1 MRSELSQLLQRG
13 FMRGLVVS
21 SLGVCLGR
29 AAAAIMPLVG
39 LLALTVAMP
48 ASAAVEYDA
57 ILRDRLESVRE
68 LLSRRQAHRSMLT
81 TKIERLSS
89 RLDRLHADRET
100 ALNALSDQED
110 VARALERELDR
121 LMPRLTPRLNLL
133 DRVRK
138 DGARAIAGLASMER
152 SSELR
157 DGKTRSRLL
166 ATRAP
171 SIEQMRRASTALR
184 LLRRV
189 PREMTARHR
198 DVDFQ
203 IPLMA
208 SAVSRLELKQSQ
220 VQRRR
225 DAAIRD
231 LADLTLEIDRLTA
244 EEHRL
249 ARNMI
254 ARSLEVSDRV
264 EPSGSKTSVL
274 DRRTT
279 GKSSVAGADL
289 RGIALRQALP
299 TPVARPRGEIL
310 AGTRHA
316 AITGAGHDDAA
327 LSAKSR
333 TAAVT
338 SGWDRTREHRST
350 RVALRNALP
359 SDNRIAQVER
369 GRIDQGQALTPT
381 IEAIGYVATNGT
393 HTDGDLRIEID
404 ARPLQRVAAPH
415 EGRIAFAGDFR
426 SYGLLLIIER
436 GNGYHTLLWGFSSLD
451 IGLGDHV
458 RAGQIVGVMRDEPSP
473 KLNVELRRNGQP
485 VSPEV
490 WLAASN
496 SGVKG

>member
-1 MRSELSQLLQRG
+1 
-13 FMRGLVVS
+13 MRGLVVS
-21 SLGVCLGR
+21 SLGFWWGR
-29 AAAAIMPLVG
+29 LVATIMPLASLFV
-39 LLALTVAMP
+39 LTIAMP
-48 ASAAVEYDA
+48 ASAAVDYDT

-68 LLSRRQAHRSMLT
+68 LLDRRQAHRSMLT
-81 TKIERLSS
+81 ARIERLSS
-89 RLDRLHADRET
+89 GLDGLQIDRET
-100 ALNALSDQED
+100 ALQALSDQED
-110 VARALERELDR
+110 IARALERELDR

-138 DGARAIAGLASMER
+138 EGARAIAGLASMER
-152 SSELR
+152 
-157 DGKTRSRLL
+157 GKDLSDDRIRSRLL

-184 LLRRV
+184 LLRRG

-208 SAVSRLELKQSQ
+208 AAVSRLELKQSQ
-220 VQRRR
+220 LQRRR

-254 ARSLEVSDRV
+254 ARGLEASDSLE
-264 EPSGSKTSVL
+264 PSRSKASL
-274 DRRTT
+274 ANRRML
-279 GKSSVAGADL
+279 GKSSVSSANL

-299 TPVARPRGEIL
+299 TPVPRPRGEIL
-310 AGTRHA
+310 AGMHQATIA
-316 AITGAGHDDAA
+316 KAGRDDAV
-327 LSAKSR
+327 LSAKSD
-333 TAAVT
+333 ALAVT
-338 SGWDRTREHRST
+338 SGWERKKEERTA
-350 RVALRNALP
+350 RVALRNILP
-359 SDNRIAQVER
+359 SGDTVAQVGR
-369 GRIDQGQALTPT
+369 GQIDEGQALTPS
-381 IEAIGYVATNGT
+381 IEAIGYVSANGARSDSD
-393 HTDGDLRIEID
+393 HRIKID
-404 ARPLQRVAAPH
+404 ARPRQRVAAPH
-415 EGRIAFAGDFR
+415 KGRIAFAGNFR

-451 IGLGDHV
+451 IGLGDNV
-458 RAGQIVGVMRDEPSP
+458 QTGQIIGVMRDEPSP

>member
-1 MRSELSQLLQRG
+1 MQV
-13 FMRGLVVS
+13 LVVS
-21 SLGVCLGR
+21 SLGAWVRR
-29 AAAAIMPLVG
+29 ASTAVMS
-39 LLALTVAMP
+39 LTGFVTLMFATP
-48 ASAAVEYDA
+48 ATAAVDYDT

-68 LLSRRQAHRSMLT
+68 LLDRRQAHRALLT
-81 TKIERLSS
+81 ARIERLSS
-89 RLDRLHADRET
+89 RLDRLQADRET
-100 ALNALSDQED
+100 ALHALSDQKD
-110 VARALERELDR
+110 IARALEQELDR

-138 DGARAIAGLASMER
+138 EGARAIAGLASMER
-152 SSELR
+152 SADIR
-157 DGKTRSRLL
+157 DDKTRSRLM
-166 ATRAP
+166 ATQAP

-189 PREMTARHR
+189 PREMTTRHR

-208 SAVSRLELKQSQ
+208 AAAGRLDLKQSQ
-220 VQRRR
+220 LQRRR
-225 DAAIRD
+225 DSTIRD

-254 ARSLEVSDRV
+254 ARGLEASDRV
-264 EPSGSKTSVL
+264 EFSQSTTSLPSRLAV
-274 DRRTT
+274 
-279 GKSSVAGADL
+279 GKSAVASADL
-289 RGIALRQALP
+289 LGVALRQALP
-299 TPVARPRGEIL
+299 MPVARPRDELL
-310 AGTRHA
+310 AETRPA
-316 AITGAGHDDAA
+316 AIASAGLVDAA
-327 LSAKSR
+327 LTAKGQSSA
-333 TAAVT
+333 AT
-338 SGWDRTREHRST
+338 SGWDTTKGQRET
-350 RVALRNALP
+350 RVALQNTL
-359 SDNRIAQVER
+359 SSGTTVAQVQR
-369 GRIDQGQALTPT
+369 GRIDEGQALTPT
-381 IEAIGYVATNGT
+381 IEAIGYVATNRARSE
-393 HTDGDLRIEID
+393 GDLRITID
-404 ARPLQRVAAPH
+404 ARPRQRVAAPH

-451 IGLGDHV
+451 IELGDNV
-458 RAGQIVGVMRDEPSP
+458 RAGQIIGVMRDEPSP